1 MKILKVFLI
10 HSHGC
15 SSDNVDRYDTDVII
29 RVKGAKEFGNDS
41 SGKELIKKLK
51 RLKLFKGV
59 KFENE

>member
-29 RVKGAKEFGNDS
+29 RVKGANEFGNDS

>member
-29 RVKGAKEFGNDS
+29 RVKGAREFGNDKT
-41 SGKELIKKLK
+41 GKELIKKLR